1 MAVWRRAA
9 QRSSDAR
16 GIRTQK
22 TKESRMRKTW
32 PYLVSLVILASAGG
46 FIAHLRSSEIPD
58 QAVGFASSL
67 PKLGQSPQ
75 RTVDYEASGPAG
87 TPVRVS
93 YLDEH
98 ARAHDADAVLPW
110 QESLR
115 TSNPTLMTG
124 LIVQSKAGGVG
135 CRIVVDGTV
144 RDEQPPNASANVAN
158 CKVQVA

>member
-1 MAVWRRAA
+1 MKSA
-9 QRSSDAR
+9 
-16 GIRTQK
+16 
-22 TKESRMRKTW
+22 W
-32 PYLVSLVILASAGG
+32 PYLVSLLILVAAGG
-46 FIAHLRSSEIPD
+46 FIAHLRSSSIPD
-58 QAVGFASSL
+58 EAVGFASAL

-75 RTVDYEASGPAG
+75 RTIDYEASGPAG

-98 ARAHDADAVLPW
+98 AQAHDADAVLPW

-115 TSNPTLMTG
+115 TASPTVMTG

-135 CRIVVDGTV
+135 CRIIIDGTV
-144 RDEQPPNASANVAN
+144 RDEQPPSASANVAN